1 MADRLELRILGTF
14 ELTCD
19 GVAASVGGVKP
30 RQLLATLALH
40 HGRTVS
46 VDHLI
51 EVLWPQDPPRSA
63 LANVQTY
70 VSALRTCL
78 GDRLR
83 RQPPG
88 YRLELCPDELD
99 LLRFEEHAR
108 GGDPAGLAA
117 ALELWR
123 GEPLENLP
131 ASPLWR
137 TEIDRLVERHR
148 SVRQSRARLRIEA
161 GQPAAA
167 VDELRRLVGEEPL
180 REEAWQLLVTALR
193 DAGHR
198 AEALSAYAAARR
210 TLTEEL
216 GVEPGEPLRR
226 LHRTLLVEEEGPLPF
241 GARLDGAAALVL
253 RGLARLAVPSV
264 PGWVTAALLDRPDAT
279 EVLASLDRAR
289 LLRPA
294 GPDELGQARYGLPV
308 LVGLLAP
315 DLPGEAIGAA
325 LARALGGYLSLAE
338 RAAGGLPPQVFGPGL
353 TVAPRW
359 PVPDAA
365 ELTGDPVR
373 WFAAERQ
380 ALLGAVEAAA
390 GNGLSD
396 LAWELAHAMVAWCD
410 MGGHTAEW
418 EQTHRTALAACRAGG
433 NLLGEAVTLR
443 GLGQLHLYRDHY
455 EEAAEAFS
463 RSRLLFARLGNL
475 CGQAAALAGLGTGHR
490 IRGELDDAL
499 DCYRQ
504 ALEAYRMLGHR
515 HGEAYALGA
524 LGMVWLARGD
534 LAEAFRDFGTGL
546 RLADEIGDAHRSA
559 LLTRQLGLAR
569 LRSGD
574 LAHARADLTAAL
586 DRFAVLGDA
595 HCEAYCLTDLAAL
608 EAPEVAVRRLTQALE
623 IFERIGDRRAQ
634 AQTSRRLGELH
645 RGDARYGLS
654 DAYLAEA
661 RRLQST
667 VEMTRMP
674 F

>member
-1 MADRLELRILGTF
+1 M
-14 ELTCD
+14 
-19 GVAASVGGVKP
+19 P
-30 RQLLATLALH
+30 
-40 HGRTVS
+40 
-46 VDHLI
+46 
-51 EVLWPQDPPRSA
+51 
-63 LANVQTY
+63 
-70 VSALRTCL
+70 
-78 GDRLR
+78 
-83 RQPPG
+83 
-88 YRLELCPDELD
+88 
-99 LLRFEEHAR
+99 
-108 GGDPAGLAA
+108 
-117 ALELWR
+117 
-123 GEPLENLP
+123 
-131 ASPLWR
+131 
-137 TEIDRLVERHR
+137 
-148 SVRQSRARLRIEA
+148 
-161 GQPAAA
+161 
-167 VDELRRLVGEEPL
+167 
-180 REEAWQLLVTALR
+180 
-193 DAGHR
+193 
-198 AEALSAYAAARR
+198 
-210 TLTEEL
+210 
-216 GVEPGEPLRR
+216 
-226 LHRTLLVEEEGPLPF
+226 
-241 GARLDGAAALVL
+241 
-253 RGLARLAVPSV
+253 V
-264 PGWVTAALLDRPDAT
+264 PG
-279 EVLASLDRAR
+279 
-289 LLRPA
+289 
-294 GPDELGQARYGLPV
+294 
-308 LVGLLAP
+308 
-315 DLPGEAIGAA
+315 
-325 LARALGGYLSLAE
+325 
-338 RAAGGLPPQVFGPGL
+338 
-353 TVAPRW
+353 
-359 PVPDAA
+359 AA
-365 ELTGDPVR
+365 ELTADPVR

-418 EQTHRTALAACRAGG
+418 EQTHRTALAACRATG

-534 LAEAFRDFGTGL
+534 LTEAFRDFSTGL
-546 RLADEIGDAHRSA
+546 RLADEIGDGHRSA
-559 LLTRQLGLAR
+559 LLTRQLGLVR

-595 HCEAYCLTDLAAL
+595 HCEAYCLTDLAGL

-634 AQTSRRLGELH
+634 AQTARRLGELH

-667 VEMTRMP
+667 VEMTRTP